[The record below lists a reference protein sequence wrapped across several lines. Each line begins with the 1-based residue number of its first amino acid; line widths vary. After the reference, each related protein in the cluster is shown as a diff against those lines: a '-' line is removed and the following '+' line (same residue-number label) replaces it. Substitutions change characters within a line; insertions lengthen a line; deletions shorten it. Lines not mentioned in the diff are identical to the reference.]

1 MIAAIILAAGAS
13 TRMGENKLL
22 IENKDGRPLIAG
34 VTDAAIEAGLDPVI
48 VVTGNDA
55 ERIGAALAGRS
66 VRFAHN
72 PRYRDGLAESLKTGL
87 AALPD
92 KIEGALI
99 CLGDMPDVAT
109 AHMTRVV
116 SAFDPECGAAICV
129 PTWQG
134 RRGNPVLFARSFFA
148 EMMTLSGDVGARG
161 LIAANP
167 GHVHEVPMDD
177 DAVAIDLDTAEALSD
192 YRERQQKKE
201 PKPT

>member
-1 MIAAIILAAGAS
+1 MIAAVILAAGAS

-22 IENKDGRPLIAG
+22 IENDHGRPLIAG
-34 VTDAAIEAGLDPVI
+34 VTEAAIEARFDPVI
-48 VVTGNDA
+48 VVTGHDA
-55 ERIGAALAGRS
+55 ERIRAALDGFS

-99 CLGDMPDVAT
+99 CLGDMPDVAM
-109 AHMTRVV
+109 AHLNRVV
-116 SAFDPECGAAICV
+116 SSFDPEGGAAICV

-161 LIAANP
+161 LITANP
-167 GHVHEVPMDD
+167 DHVHEVPMDD
-177 DAVAIDLDTAEALSD
+177 EAVVMDLDTAEALST
-192 YRERQQKKE
+192 YRVRQQKTE
-201 PKPT
+201 RKPT